1 MFSGINSKAADKAL
15 LKDVMWNGYNAP
27 YGQVEMLK
35 SDFAGFS
42 SVRIVKKKVASIQ
55 IHDYIE
61 TNNIIFTSIGGWRN
75 GLPHQCGNVKG
86 LGNIQPESITA
97 LQRGPCPWSREKG
110 KT

>member
-1 MFSGINSKAADKAL
+1 M
-15 LKDVMWNGYNAP
+15 KDVMWNGYNAP

-75 GLPHQCGNVKG
+75 GLPHQCGNVTG
-86 LGNIQPESITA
+86 LGNIQPERAVS
-97 LQRGPCPWSREKG
+97 LEQRKRKNLTDSERSEETGRSETNSQEG
-110 KT
+110 E